1 MSLASNFGFIGE
13 WCGIG
18 DLPPSGIKDIGFLY
32 TTPVNDSVPARAII
46 ELMDGQSSDE
56 APC

>member
-32 TTPVNDSVPARAII
+32 TIPVNDSVPAKAMSLERRAV
-46 ELMDGQSSDE
+46 LCFV
-56 APC
+56 A